1 MKPVKEIE
9 NEEVVASDRF
19 KARVKDLLRANQDV
33 VARSDKELGQTNT
46 VIMRIDT
53 GGHHI
58 N

>member
-9 NEEVVASDRF
+9 TEEVVAPDRF

-33 VARSDKELGQTNT
+33 VARSDKELGQTSM
-46 VIMRIDT
+46 VMMRIDT
-53 GGHHI
+53 DGHHS